1 MQRAEY
7 NTTSVWGLNVR
18 YVDTGKAVE
27 GPVALLL
34 HGLADSLISWYC
46 NIDFLADAGYR
57 VIALDLPGFGESD
70 KPSHLEYEPG
80 SAADFVYDFCQE
92 LGIEKLSLVG
102 NSAGGLIAGL
112 FALEHPTVV
121 EKLVLVDSARLGR
134 KVSWLLR
141 AISVPILG
149 DMDYRPK
156 LNSMIGLSKR
166 LFYQPPAI
174 LEELLPEIDRIK
186 LLPGASMATVRSIRS
201 SINLR
206 GLRRKWQILSRLKQ
220 SEVPLMVIW
229 GADDFIIP
237 VSHAE
242 AARRDLPQCDVQV
255 LPEFGHWPQMEK
267 PSVFNPL
274 VANFLNT
281 TTAEPGQSKP

>member
-18 YVDTGKAVE
+18 YVDAGE
-27 GPVALLL
+27 GPVVLLL

-70 KPSHLEYEPG
+70 KPSHLEYDPG

-121 EKLVLVDSARLGR
+121 EKLVLVDSAGLGR

-149 DMDYRPK
+149 DMVYRPK

-186 LLPGASMATVRSIRS
+186 LLPGASKATVRSIRS

-206 GLRRKWQILSRLKQ
+206 GLRPKWQSLSRLKQ

-237 VSHAE
+237 VIHPE
-242 AARRDLPQCDVQV
+242 AARRELPQCDVQV
-255 LPEFGHWPQMEK
+255 LPEFGHSPQMEK

-274 VANFLNT
+274 VADFLNT

>member
-57 VIALDLPGFGESD
+57 VIALDLPGFGKSD
-70 KPSHLEYEPG
+70 KPSRLEYDPG

-121 EKLVLVDSARLGR
+121 EKLVLVDSAGLGR

-141 AISVPILG
+141 AISVLILG
-149 DMDYRPK
+149 DMVYRPK

-186 LLPGASMATVRSIRS
+186 LLPGASKATVRSIRS

-242 AARRDLPQCDVQV
+242 AARRELPQCDVQV

-274 VANFLNT
+274 VADFLNA

>member
-70 KPSHLEYEPG
+70 KPSHLEYDPG

-121 EKLVLVDSARLGR
+121 EKLVLIDSAGLGR

-149 DMDYRPK
+149 DMVYRPK

-174 LEELLPEIDRIK
+174 LEELLPEMDRIK

-206 GLRRKWQILSRLKQ
+206 GLRPKWQILSRLKQ

-242 AARRDLPQCDVQV
+242 AARRELPQCDVQV

-274 VANFLNT
+274 VADFLNA

>member
-57 VIALDLPGFGESD
+57 VIAIDLPGFGESD
-70 KPSHLEYEPG
+70 KPSHLEYDPG

-121 EKLVLVDSARLGR
+121 EKLVLVDSAGLGR

-174 LEELLPEIDRIK
+174 LEELLPEMNRIK

-274 VANFLNT
+274 VADFLNT

>member
-57 VIALDLPGFGESD
+57 VIAIDLPGFGESD
-70 KPSHLEYEPG
+70 KPSHLEYDPG
-80 SAADFVYDFCQE
+80 SAADFVYDFCQK

-121 EKLVLVDSARLGR
+121 EKLVLVDSAGLGR

-149 DMDYRPK
+149 DMVYRPK

-174 LEELLPEIDRIK
+174 LEELLPEMDRIK

-242 AARRDLPQCDVQV
+242 AARRELPQCDVQV

-274 VANFLNT
+274 VSDFLNT

>member
-18 YVDTGKAVE
+18 YVDAGE
-27 GPVALLL
+27 GPVVLLL

-57 VIALDLPGFGESD
+57 VIALDLPGFGKSD
-70 KPSHLEYEPG
+70 KPSHLEYDPG

-121 EKLVLVDSARLGR
+121 EKLVLVDSAGLGR

-149 DMDYRPK
+149 DMVYRPK

-174 LEELLPEIDRIK
+174 LEELLPEMDRIK

-206 GLRRKWQILSRLKQ
+206 GLRPKWQILSRLKQ

-237 VSHAE
+237 VIHAE
-242 AARRDLPQCDVQV
+242 AARRELPQCDVQV
-255 LPEFGHWPQMEK
+255 LPEFGHSPQMEN

-274 VANFLNT
+274 VADFLNT

>member
-57 VIALDLPGFGESD
+57 VIAIDLPGFGESD
-70 KPSHLEYEPG
+70 KPSHLEYDPG

-121 EKLVLVDSARLGR
+121 EKLVLIDSAGLGR

-174 LEELLPEIDRIK
+174 LEELLPEMDRIK

-274 VANFLNT
+274 VSDFLNT

>member
-18 YVDTGKAVE
+18 YVDTGKAGE
-27 GPVALLL
+27 GPVVLLL

-70 KPSHLEYEPG
+70 KPSHLEYDPG

-121 EKLVLVDSARLGR
+121 EKLVLVDSAGLGR

-149 DMDYRPK
+149 
-156 LNSMIGLSKR
+156 
-166 LFYQPPAI
+166 
-174 LEELLPEIDRIK
+174 ELLPEMGRIK

-206 GLRRKWQILSRLKQ
+206 GLRPKWQILSRLKQ

-237 VSHAE
+237 VIHAE
-242 AARRDLPQCDVQV
+242 AARRELPQCDVRV

-274 VANFLNT
+274 VADFLNT